1 MSIRTSTIALL
12 STTLFASLAIAS
24 PTAAPETAGSEG
36 PKMVAEAI
44 HNARVHGVTNL
55 ARQPIAGAPGSERA
69 QALSEAIHLKRQH
82 GQVND
87 AADQRMLR
95 DAVRL

>member
-1 MSIRTSTIALL
+1 MSTRTTIALL
-12 STTLFASLAIAS
+12 SATLFASAAIAS
-24 PTAAPETAGSEG
+24 QTAAPETAGTQG

-55 ARQPIAGAPGSERA
+55 AQQPIAGAPGSA
-69 QALSEAIHLKRQH
+69 QAQAASEAIHLKRQH

-87 AADQRMLR
+87 TADQRMLR
-95 DAVRL
+95 DAARL